1 MAGPPGF
8 DAVVLAGGGGQRL
21 GGVDKAGLRLGGV
34 RLLDRVLACLD
45 DAETVV
51 VVGPE
56 KLALARADVVWARE
70 DPPGGGPAAALA
82 AALPALRCEV
92 VVVLAVDLPFLRPA
106 VVEALLDALDADPAL
121 DGVQATDATGR
132 VQPLLAAYRTGPLA
146 LAARDAGDAA
156 GLPVRRLLGGLRL
169 TTLALGADPA
179 GTDCDTPDDLARARA
194 LVKTLGR
201 RR

>member
-8 DAVVLAGGGGQRL
+8 DAVVLAGGGGRRL
-21 GGVDKAGLRLGGV
+21 GGTDKAGLRLGGV

-56 KLALARADVVWARE
+56 KIALARADVRWARE
-70 DPPGGGPAAALA
+70 DPPGGGPAAALV
-82 AALPALRCEV
+82 AALPAVRSEV
-92 VVVLAVDLPFLRPA
+92 VVVLAVDLPFLRPT

-121 DGVQATDATGR
+121 DGVQATDAGGR

-146 LAARDAGDAA
+146 LAARDVGDAA

-169 TTLALGADPA
+169 GTLALGADPA
-179 GTDCDTPDDLARARA
+179 ATDCDTPEDLALARA
-194 LVKTLGR
+194 LVKTLGAR
-201 RR
+201 R